1 MFQGLFKF
9 SVSRRADTS
18 SRDINYV
25 VSILGCTAL
34 PGLLLSLYGPGL
46 GQLVMTMRTTKYT
59 QVTPTICG
67 EFVYTVK
74 YKISSLILEKKKTVL
89 APKKGGKSYQAY

>member
-9 SVSRRADTS
+9 SVSRRPDTS
-18 SRDINYV
+18 CRDINYQL
-25 VSILGCTAL
+25 SILGCTAL

-74 YKISSLILEKKKTVL
+74 YKISSLILEKKTVL

>member
-9 SVSRRADTS
+9 SVSRRPDTS
-18 SRDINYV
+18 CRDINFYQL
-25 VSILGCTAL
+25 SILGCTAL
-34 PGLLLSLYGPGL
+34 PALLLSLYGPGL

-74 YKISSLILEKKKTVL
+74 YKISSLILKKEAVF
-89 APKKGGKSYQAY
+89 APKKGSKSY